1 MHRIQKVIVLL
12 FLSLLSVGSFTYAS
26 GAKDLEPKRVL
37 IIYTYHEGL
46 PWERILDD
54 SLRATL
60 ASKSSEPIELNVE
73 HSDRVRYPD
82 DAHLQNFIDLLRHK
96 YSHPKMDVVIGVE
109 DDAVEILLSM
119 VKNCFREFRLCF
131 SALNEKP
138 CSEIP

>member
-96 YSHPKMDVVIGVE
+96 YSREVIQGASVGSSHR
-109 DDAVEILLSM
+109 ASATGA
-119 VKNCFREFRLCF
+119 RHRLPHRRGQ
-131 SALNEKP
+131 L
-138 CSEIP
+138 